1 MIISKTPYRISLVGG
16 GTDLPEFFEN
26 YDDGGAVISFP
37 INKYIYICINNL
49 FEGNGYF
56 LKYSN
61 IERVNSIDLIKHK
74 IIREVFKKYGIEKV
88 ELDSIGDLPSGT
100 GMGSSSAFTVGLLN
114 SIKKYIDM
122 RESSQSAL
130 AKEACE
136 IEVDLLRE
144 PIGFQDQYGCALGGI
159 KKILFNKKRDISI
172 ENINLKKSSIQRL
185 NQNTILFYIG
195 NKRSASKILKK
206 QGKDTL
212 KKEET
217 MRSLIQMKNLTDQ
230 LADEITIN
238 IDSVG
243 DYLHQ
248 NWLLKRTLTK
258 GITSDTI
265 DEIYRVGR
273 ENGAIGGK
281 LLGAG
286 AGGSMLFYCPIE
298 KQKSLIKSLY
308 KLKHIDFKID
318 EKGTSVVKI

>member
-26 YDDGGAVISFP
+26 YDGGGAIISFP
-37 INKYIYICINNL
+37 IDKYIYICINNL

-61 IERVNSIDLIKHK
+61 IERTNSIDKIKHK
-74 IIREVFKKYGIEKV
+74 IIHAVFKKYGIKKV

-114 SIKKYIDM
+114 AVKEYIDM
-122 RESSQSAL
+122 GEKSQPEL

-136 IEVDLLRE
+136 IEVDLLKA
-144 PIGFQDQYGCALGGI
+144 PIGFQDQYGSALGGI
-159 KKILFNKKRDISI
+159 KKISFNKKRDIKI
-172 ENINLKKSSIQRL
+172 ENINLKASSIQRL

-206 QGKDTL
+206 QAEDTL

-217 MRSLIQMKNLTDQ
+217 RRSLIEMKNLADQ
-230 LADEITIN
+230 LANEIVIN
-238 IDSVG
+238 VDAVG

-248 NWLLKRTLTK
+248 NWLLKRMLTK
-258 GITSDTI
+258 GITSDYI
-265 DEIYRVGR
+265 DEIYHIGR
-273 ENGAIGGK
+273 ENGALGGK

-308 KLKHIDFKID
+308 KPDDLSN
-318 EKGTSVVKI
+318 EK

>member
-1 MIISKTPYRISLVGG
+1 M
-16 GTDLPEFFEN
+16 
-26 YDDGGAVISFP
+26 
-37 INKYIYICINNL
+37 
-49 FEGNGYF
+49 GNH
-56 LKYSN
+56 N
-61 IERVNSIDLIKHK
+61 I
-74 IIREVFKKYGIEKV
+74 
-88 ELDSIGDLPSGT
+88 
-100 GMGSSSAFTVGLLN
+100 
-114 SIKKYIDM
+114 
-122 RESSQSAL
+122 
-130 AKEACE
+130 
-136 IEVDLLRE
+136 
-144 PIGFQDQYGCALGGI
+144 IGFQDQYGCALGGI

-318 EKGTSVVKI
+318 EKGTSVVQI

>member
-26 YDDGGAVISFP
+26 YDGGGAVISFP
-37 INKYIYICINNL
+37 IDKYIYICINNL

-61 IERVNSIDLIKHK
+61 IERANSIDEIKHK
-74 IIREVFKKYGIEKV
+74 IIHAVFKKYGIKKV
-88 ELDSIGDLPSGT
+88 ELDSIGDLPSGA

-114 SIKKYIDM
+114 SVKEYSDM
-122 RESSQSAL
+122 GEKSQSEL

-136 IEVDLLRE
+136 IEVDLLKA
-144 PIGFQDQYGCALGGI
+144 PIGFQDQYGSALGGI
-159 KKILFNKKRDISI
+159 KKISFNNKRDIKI
-172 ENINLKKSSIQRL
+172 ENINLKTSSIQRL

-206 QGKDTL
+206 QAEDTL

-217 MRSLIQMKNLTDQ
+217 KRSLIEMKNLADQ
-230 LADEITIN
+230 LANEIVIN
-238 IDSVG
+238 VDAVG

-248 NWLLKRTLTK
+248 NWLLKRMLTQ
-258 GITSDTI
+258 GITSDNI
-265 DEIYRVGR
+265 DEIYHIGR
-273 ENGAIGGK
+273 ENGALGGK

-308 KLKHIDFKID
+308 KLDHIDFKID
-318 EKGTSVVKI
+318 EEGTSIMRI

>member
-1 MIISKTPYRISLVGG
+1 M
-16 GTDLPEFFEN
+16 
-26 YDDGGAVISFP
+26 
-37 INKYIYICINNL
+37 

-61 IERVNSIDLIKHK
+61 IERTNSIDKIKHK
-74 IIREVFKKYGIEKV
+74 IIHAVFKKYGIKKV

-114 SIKKYIDM
+114 AVKEYIDM
-122 RESSQSAL
+122 GEKSQPEL

-136 IEVDLLRE
+136 IEVDLLKA
-144 PIGFQDQYGCALGGI
+144 PIGFQDQYGSALGGI
-159 KKILFNKKRDISI
+159 KKISFNKKRDIKI
-172 ENINLKKSSIQRL
+172 ENINLKASSIQRL

-206 QGKDTL
+206 QAEDTL

-217 MRSLIQMKNLTDQ
+217 RRSLIEMKNLADQ
-230 LADEITIN
+230 LANDIVIN
-238 IDSVG
+238 VDAVG

-248 NWLLKRTLTK
+248 NWLLKRMLTK
-258 GITSDTI
+258 GITSDYI
-265 DEIYRVGR
+265 DEIYHIGR
-273 ENGAIGGK
+273 ENGALGGK

-318 EKGTSVVKI
+318 EEGTSIVRI